1 MKAMKIINSILTNQ
15 FFLMFLAISTG
26 LLLGKIKIKNFS
38 LGISGGIFTGIIIGY
53 FATAWAHS
61 VTEGA
66 VGYSNAKRI
75 LSQGVV
81 SQPFFTFF
89 LFLFL
94 ASIGLKVGKNI
105 GVIFKKYGVRFVVLG
120 AMIPLVSMIVAC
132 IAHGTVFK
140 NDRNLSSY
148 ETIGVFSGSMT
159 STPAYG
165 TALDAA
171 SGMDVQAL
179 YDRSDAEGKA
189 EILHRI
195 DNTDSLV
202 PDEVTVL
209 TEEQIAA
216 YKESTAS
223 SVSLGY
229 TVGFP
234 VGVLVIVLMM
244 QFLPL
249 IFRIDVEEEK
259 KKYKAEL
266 ETAPQPAKEH
276 KDGPLDFIAFGL
288 VIMIGIAIGSITIPL
303 GPLGS
308 FSLGAAGG
316 ILLSALIL
324 SHIGKIGPLNF
335 CMDAKALGIL
345 SRMGLTFFMAIVGL
359 RYGYD
364 VVNALTGSGLK
375 LAAASAVIEAVAVL
389 VAFFIGRKVFHLNW
403 TILSGA
409 IAGGCTSAPGLGA
422 AISVVKDDEPSTGF
436 GAAQPFAILTNVI
449 LTTIFFA
456 VFL

>member
-1 MKAMKIINSILTNQ
+1 MSIINTILTNQ
-15 FFLMFLAISTG
+15 FFLMFLAIATG

-38 LGISGGIFTGIIIGY
+38 LGISGGIFTGIVIGY
-53 FATAWAHS
+53 IATAWAS
-61 VTEGA
+61 GVAEGEL
-66 VGYSNAKRI
+66 GYSNAKRI

-105 GVIFKKYGVRFVVLG
+105 GVIFKRYGVRFVVIG

-132 IAHGTVFK
+132 AAHVLVLE
-140 NDRNLSSY
+140 NDSSLSAY

-171 SGMDVQAL
+171 DNVDVQAL
-179 YDRSDAEGKA
+179 YAAADEEGKA
-189 EILHRI
+189 QILHRI
-195 DNTDSLV
+195 DSTDSLSAA
-202 PDEVTVL
+202 DITTL
-209 TEEQIAA
+209 TEDQIKA
-216 YKESTAS
+216 YKESSAS

-244 QFLPL
+244 QFLPP
-249 IFRIDVEEEK
+249 IFRIDVEDEK
-259 KKYKAEL
+259 RRYKEEL
-266 ETAPQPAKEH
+266 ETAPQPTKEK
-276 KDGPLDFIAFGL
+276 KDGPLDFIGFGI
-288 VIMIGIAIGSITIPL
+288 VVMIGIAVGNIKIPL
-303 GPLGS
+303 GPLGT

-316 ILLSALIL
+316 ILLTALIL
-324 SHIGKIGPLNF
+324 SNIGKIGPLNF
-335 CMDAKALGIL
+335 RMDSRALGIL

-364 VVNALTGSGLK
+364 VINALTGSGLK
-375 LAAASAVIEAVAVL
+375 LAAAAAVIEAVAVL
-389 VAFFIGRKVFHLNW
+389 AAFFVGRKIFHLNW

-422 AISVVKDDEPSTGF
+422 AISVVKDDEPSTGY
-436 GAAQPFAILTNVI
+436 GAAQPFAILSNVI

-456 VFL
+456 IFF

>member
-1 MKAMKIINSILTNQ
+1 MSIINTILTNQ
-15 FFLMFLAISTG
+15 FFLMFLAIATG

-38 LGISGGIFTGIIIGY
+38 LGISGGIFTGIVIGY
-53 FATAWAHS
+53 IATALAS
-61 VTEGA
+61 GVAEGEL
-66 VGYSNAKRI
+66 GYSNAKRI

-105 GVIFKKYGVRFVVLG
+105 GVIFKRYGVRFVVIG

-132 IAHGTVFK
+132 AAHVLVLE
-140 NDRNLSSY
+140 NDSSLSAY

-171 SGMDVQAL
+171 DNVDVQAL
-179 YDRSDAEGKA
+179 YAAADEEGKA
-189 EILHRI
+189 QILHRI
-195 DNTDSLV
+195 DSTDSLSAA
-202 PDEVTVL
+202 DITTL
-209 TEEQIAA
+209 TEDQIKA
-216 YKESTAS
+216 YKESSAS

-244 QFLPL
+244 QFLPP
-249 IFRIDVEEEK
+249 IFRIDVEDEK
-259 KKYKAEL
+259 RRYKEEL
-266 ETAPQPAKEH
+266 ETAPQPTKEK
-276 KDGPLDFIAFGL
+276 KDGPLDFIGFGI
-288 VIMIGIAIGSITIPL
+288 VVMIGIAVGNIKIPL
-303 GPLGS
+303 GPLGT

-316 ILLSALIL
+316 ILLTALIL
-324 SHIGKIGPLNF
+324 SNIGKIGPLNF
-335 CMDAKALGIL
+335 RMDSRALGIL

-364 VVNALTGSGLK
+364 VINALTGSGLK
-375 LAAASAVIEAVAVL
+375 LAAAAAVIEAVAVL
-389 VAFFIGRKVFHLNW
+389 AAFFVGRKIFHLNW

-422 AISVVKDDEPSTGF
+422 AISVVKDDEPSTGY
-436 GAAQPFAILTNVI
+436 GAAQPFAILSNVI

-456 VFL
+456 IFF